1 VHSPRAKWFERHHCA
16 AGNRAGLS
24 EYPVPLARISPL
36 FEAATI
42 AGKPHEM
49 NQSILSKYLL
59 FAIFAVSG
67 FSGLIYESIWSH
79 YLKLFLGHAAYA
91 QTLVLAI
98 FMGGMALGSW
108 VIARRGQRWRNL
120 LLIYVAVEGIIGL
133 LGLVFHQSF
142 VATTDLIFSSA
153 IPALGAS
160 AWVPFVKWGVAS
172 LLILPQSILLG
183 MTFPLMSGGILRRFS
198 DRPGATVS
206 MLYFTNSLGAAIGV
220 LVSGFALIPSVGLPG
235 TIMTAGILNVLLA
248 LVVWLIIRR
257 APEPAPMPQPSTTA
271 SDQRA
276 LTSFAAWILFAAFL
290 SGVASFLYEIAWIRM
305 LSLVLGSS
313 THAFELMLSAFIL
326 GLALGGLWI
335 SRRADNLPDPQ
346 RFLGV
351 TMIVMGSLAAATIV
365 VYGHSFD
372 WMAQSLQALN
382 RNDQG
387 YAAFNLVS
395 HAIAAV
401 IMLPATFC
409 AGITL
414 PLMTHSLLKARYGER
429 AIGRVYA
436 VNTLGAII
444 GVMAAIHLLMPVVG
458 VKGVVLTGAALHM
471 VAGLAFLVRSARGT
485 SHTRTVSAALAWSVA
500 LIAIMS
506 MVELDPRRMAAGVFR
521 TGLALLPEEAEVPF
535 HRDGKTA
542 TVSLLKSADGKIGI
556 LTNGKSDANINM
568 AGGPPSTDE
577 LTMILAG
584 TLPLGL
590 HPQPH
595 RVANIGIGSGL
606 TSHTL
611 LTTDQ
616 VAELDT
622 VEIEPLMARAARQAF
637 MPRVRNLF
645 EDPRSHIHFEDAKT
659 FFATRQGQYDVIVS
673 EPSNPWVSGVA
684 TLFSD
689 EFYQRVTQYLKADG
703 IFVQWLQMYET
714 DMSVVAS
721 VMNALSKHFSDY
733 VIYNSGTSDMIVVA
747 VREGLIGP
755 LRASLFDAQ
764 GLATDLARV
773 GLHSIKD
780 IEHLRIGNKALLDPL
795 FQSFQVPT
803 NSDYFPFVDYT
814 SPRMRFLN
822 RNASALTT
830 VRSVPIPLLD
840 VLDNGRAV
848 ALERQSP
855 ESQTAL
861 AIRNAVIDGHLEG
874 LRPGIRQ
881 AVLLLD
887 LDDARCSDAAV
898 RSTWLDAAY
907 LLFVTTSPYLP
918 PEAATGLWSRV
929 EATPCYQ
936 RLDDRE
942 RRPITLWKATAMRNA
957 PSMAASGRELL
968 ERGAVLTR
976 PEQIR
981 LAVGLT
987 MLGLLSQGQPQAAQS
1002 IWDAYGQD
1010 APRANSYDLV
1020 LQWLHALSVW
1030 PHDSFTPSA
1039 VGAST
1044 PENGSG

>member
-1 VHSPRAKWFERHHCA
+1 
-16 AGNRAGLS
+16 
-24 EYPVPLARISPL
+24 
-36 FEAATI
+36 
-42 AGKPHEM
+42 M
-49 NQSILSKYLL
+49 NQSLFSKYLL

-108 VIARRGQRWRNL
+108 VIARRSQRWRNL
-120 LLIYVAVEGIIGL
+120 LLVYVAVEGIIGL
-133 LGLVFHQSF
+133 FGLVFHQGF
-142 VATTDLIFSSA
+142 VASTDIIFSHA

-160 AWVPFVKWGVAS
+160 AWVPFVKWSVAS

-220 LVSGFALIPSVGLPG
+220 LVSGFALIPTVGLPG

-248 LVVWLIIRR
+248 LVVWLIIRS
-257 APEPAPMPQPSTTA
+257 APEPMPVPQPLIA
-271 SDQRA
+271 APDQRT
-276 LTSFAAWILFAAFL
+276 LTTFAVWILLAAFL

-335 SRRADNLPDPQ
+335 SRRADNLLDPQ

-351 TMIVMGSLAAATIV
+351 TMIIMGSLAAATIIL
-365 VYGHSFD
+365 YGHSFD
-372 WMAQSLQALN
+372 WMAQALRALN

-387 YAAFNLVS
+387 YAAFNLIS

-414 PLMTHSLLKARYGER
+414 PLMTHVLLKARYGER
-429 AIGRVYA
+429 AIGQVYA

-444 GVMAAIHLLMPVVG
+444 GVMVAIHLLMPVVG
-458 VKGVVLTGAALHM
+458 VKGVVLTGAVLHM
-471 VAGLAFLVRSARGT
+471 MAGLAFLVRSAKGA
-485 SHTRTVSAALAWSVA
+485 SHPRTVSTALAWSVA
-500 LIAIMS
+500 WIAIMS
-506 MVELDPRRMAAGVFR
+506 MVELDPKRMAAGVFR
-521 TGLALLPEEAEVPF
+521 TGLAQLAAEAEVTF

-542 TVSLLKSADGKIGI
+542 TVSLLKTKDGKIGI
-556 LTNGKSDANINM
+556 LTNGKADAAINM
-568 AGGPPSTDE
+568 AGGPPAGDE
-577 LTMILAG
+577 ITMTLAG

-590 HPQPH
+590 HPRPQ

-606 TSHTL
+606 TSHIL

-616 VAELDT
+616 VIDLDT
-622 VEIEPLMARAARQAF
+622 VEIEPLMASAARQGF

-703 IFVQWLQMYET
+703 IFVQWLQTYET

-733 VIYNSGTSDMIVVA
+733 VIYDSDTSDMIVVA
-747 VREGLIGP
+747 VREGSIGP
-755 LRASLFDAQ
+755 LRETVFDAPA
-764 GLATDLARV
+764 LAAALARV
-773 GLHSIKD
+773 GLHSMGD
-780 IEHLRIGNKALLDPL
+780 IEHRRIGRKALIDPL
-795 FQSFQVPT
+795 FRSFPVPI

-822 RNASALTT
+822 RNAGALMTI
-830 VRSVPIPLLD
+830 RSVPIPLLQ
-840 VLDNGRAV
+840 VLEHGQIAEFD
-848 ALERQSP
+848 RQRP
-855 ESQTAL
+855 QAQTAL
-861 AIRNAVIDGHLEG
+861 AIRNAVIDGRLEG
-874 LRPGIRQ
+874 LGAGIE
-881 AVLLLD
+881 AAALLLD
-887 LDDARCSDAAV
+887 LDEARCSDAAV
-898 RSTWLDAAY
+898 RTTWLDAAY
-907 LLFVTTSPYLP
+907 TLFLATSPYLP
-918 PEAATGLWSRV
+918 PEAATSLWSRI

-936 RLDDRE
+936 HLDDRQH
-942 RRPITLWKATAMRNA
+942 RPIALWKATAMRDA
-957 PSMAASGRELL
+957 PSMAASGRALL
-968 ERGAVLTR
+968 ERGGVLTR
-976 PEQIR
+976 PEQLR
-981 LAVGLT
+981 LAVGIT
-987 MLGLLSQGQPQAAQS
+987 MLGYLGQKQQTGAQA
-1002 IWDAYGQD
+1002 IWDAYGKD
-1010 APRANSYDLV
+1010 APKAASYELV
-1020 LQWLHALSVW
+1020 LQWLRALSDW
-1030 PHDSFTPSA
+1030 QLDSFTPSA
-1039 VGAST
+1039 VEAMTS
-1044 PENGSG
+1044 EN